1 MSTWPKPGLGMV
13 GEYQRSGLPFVT
25 ASNGAELTN
34 VGANVIQ
41 IQFPRV
47 TRWFEIRGLDASDAA
62 AEIRVGFTNNGVR
75 GKGAVTG
82 SIPTGEFYESGASEG
97 LQKWVRVKPIP
108 PAGEMDNTSNNYF
121 VIPSS
126 LTSEAP
132 GIRYEL
138 MCTDL
143 FLKMHSAHDSGF
155 CVIAGLTDIDR
166 SALSL
171 TGSNG
176 YQGVG

>member
-1 MSTWPKPGLGMV
+1 MSNTWPKPGLGMV

-25 ASNGAELTN
+25 SSNGAELLANQGN
-34 VGANVIQ
+34 VVQ
-41 IQFPRV
+41 ISFPRV
-47 TRWFEIRGLDASDAA
+47 TRWFEVRGLDAGNSA
-62 AEIRVGFTNNGVR
+62 AEIRIGFTNNGVLS
-75 GKGAVTG
+75 KGAVTG
-82 SIPTGEFYESGASEG
+82 SIPTGEFNTDGT
-97 LQKWVRVKPIP
+97 QKFRNIEVQGDLAWATVGNK
-108 PAGEMDNTSNNYF
+108 ANYI

-126 LTSEAP
+126 TTSEAP

-143 FLKMHSAHDSGF
+143 FLTMHSNHASGF
-155 CVIAGLTDIDR
+155 CVVAGLTDIPR
-166 SALSL
+166 ESLAL

>member
-1 MSTWPKPGLGMV
+1 MV
-13 GEYQRSGLPFVT
+13 GEYQKSGLPFVT
-25 ASNGAELTN
+25 SSNGAELKTAD
-34 VGANVIQ
+34 GNVIQ

-47 TRWFEIRGLDASDAA
+47 TRWFEVRGLDASDAT
-62 AEIRVGFTNNGVR
+62 AEIRIGFTNNGVR

-82 SIPTGEFYESGASEG
+82 SIPTGEYYESGASKG
-97 LQKWVRVKPIP
+97 LQKWVRVSPTP

-121 VIPSS
+121 VIPSAQ
-126 LTSEAP
+126 TSEAP
-132 GIRYEL
+132 AMRYEL

-143 FLKMHSAHDSGF
+143 FLTMHTAHNSGF
-155 CVIAGLTDIDR
+155 CVIAGLTDISRD
-166 SALSL
+166 SLAL

>member
-13 GEYQRSGLPFVT
+13 GEYQKSGLPFVT
-25 ASNGAELTN
+25 SSNGAELTTAASN
-34 VGANVIQ
+34 VVQ
-41 IQFPRV
+41 ISFPRV
-47 TRWFEIRGLDASDAA
+47 TRWFEVRGLDANNAA
-62 AEIRVGFTNNGVR
+62 AEIRVGFTSNGVQ
-75 GKGAVTG
+75 GLGAVTG

-97 LQKWVRVKPIP
+97 LQKWVRVDPNPNAAAQIGTH
-108 PAGEMDNTSNNYF
+108 ANYF
-121 VIPSS
+121 VIPSTQ
-126 LTSEAP
+126 TSEAP

-143 FLKMHSAHDSGF
+143 FLTMHSAHNSGF
-155 CVIAGLTDIDR
+155 CVIAGLTDISR
-166 SALSL
+166 ESLAL